1 MKHIALILAVVIFAF
16 SFASCGDLT
25 YYAES
30 DWEYSAEEFYGEPFD
45 KIGANM
51 LAISEK
57 HGLSLYQS
65 IKRQNDNDAY
75 IVMCDLNATYMFN
88 FGCEDLWCSF
98 KADMYF
104 FGESEDALAD
114 YSAQSKYVDFLNEV
128 TQLLTYGY
136 GAETNAYKDSF
147 DYCMENG
154 VETVE
159 NEKHFDAM
167 LGDLIYGVDLN
178 VEGQGYR
185 KNLSGNRESELKCN
199 FYHLDGLIKG
209 DFEAGL
215 AS

>member
-1 MKHIALILAVVIFAF
+1 MKHIALVLAVVIFAF

-30 DWEYSAEEFYGEPFD
+30 DWEYSSEDFFGEPFE
-45 KIGANM
+45 KINSKI

-57 HGLSLYQS
+57 YGLSLYQGKYCIDES
-65 IKRQNDNDAY
+65 STWIL
-75 IVMCDLNATYMFN
+75 MCDSNATFMLKFR
-88 FGCEDLWCSF
+88 CEDLWCSF
-98 KADMYF
+98 GADMYF

-159 NEKHFDAM
+159 HEKHFDAM